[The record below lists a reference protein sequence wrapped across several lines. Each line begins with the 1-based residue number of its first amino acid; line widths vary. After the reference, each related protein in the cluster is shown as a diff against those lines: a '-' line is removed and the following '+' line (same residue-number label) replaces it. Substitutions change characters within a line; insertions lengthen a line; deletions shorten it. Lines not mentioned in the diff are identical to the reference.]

1 MAFSSRWAR
10 PVVVYQ
16 GQTIRSST
24 LWIQEM
30 TKRLRLPSTNGV
42 CAIIR
47 AMTTS
52 SSSSPRQLP
61 SAIRK
66 LCAKGGE
73 ALLPQFVNGR
83 WRGAAITAR
92 VAARIRKTALIENT
106 FGSFDRETG
115 KGWDPAWDMPR
126 KIQRI
131 RPNKE
136 TKRARTR
143 EMRAQ
148 KIESLIETMDE
159 KIDDYRKDKIE
170 KRPVMGIENVIKL
183 MMRGGAKK

>member
-1 MAFSSRWAR
+1 
-10 PVVVYQ
+10 
-16 GQTIRSST
+16 
-24 LWIQEM
+24 M
-30 TKRLRLPSTNGV
+30 TARLPSSNAM
-42 CAIIR
+42 CNIIIR
-47 AMTTS
+47 AMAS
-52 SSSSPRQLP
+52 SSSQRQLP

-83 WRGAAITAR
+83 WRGAAISAR
-92 VAARIRKTALIENT
+92 VASRIRKMALIENT

-115 KGWDPAWDMPR
+115 KGWDPAWDIPR

-131 RPNKE
+131 RPDKE
-136 TKRARTR
+136 TKRVRTR

-148 KIESLIETMDE
+148 KIESLIESMDDKIDEYRKE
-159 KIDDYRKDKIE
+159 KIDKK
-170 KRPVMGIENVIKL
+170 PVMGIENVIKR

>member
-1 MAFSSRWAR
+1 MAFCSRWAR
-10 PVVVYQ
+10 PVTYQ
-16 GQTIRSST
+16 GQAIRSST
-24 LWIQEM
+24 LWIPEM
-30 TKRLRLPSTNGV
+30 SKRLPSSNAMCTR
-42 CAIIR
+42 IR
-47 AMTTS
+47 ALT
-52 SSSSPRQLP
+52 SSSSPRHLP

-66 LCAKGGE
+66 LCSKGGE

-115 KGWDPAWDMPR
+115 KGWDPAWDIPR

-148 KIESLIETMDE
+148 KIESLVETMDE